1 MLKKTSKKKITFF
14 FFFFESYAFLDINPL
29 SEGHAVSSFLM
40 KNLLNFI
47 KLLLYLARNSQM

>member
-1 MLKKTSKKKITFF
+1 MLKKNLQKKDNL
-14 FFFFESYAFLDINPL
+14 FFFESYAFLDINPL